1 MLQKNL
7 GRPREYLGANSF
19 TKGTTDS
26 VLVIDASVAAKW
38 FIVESDRTYAVSA
51 LGEVERDG
59 AIVPALFVWE
69 MQGALLS
76 AERRELIRPNEVDE
90 ALDLL
95 RRLPI
100 LIESVQNSLGRSNE
114 VLLARHYGLTPYD
127 AAYLAL
133 ALRRRAILATDD
145 KVLADA
151 AADLGIL
158 FEPK

>member
-1 MLQKNL
+1 MLQKSL
-7 GRPREYLGANSF
+7 GPLRGYPGANSS
-19 TKGTTDS
+19 TKGTINS
-26 VLVIDASVAAKW
+26 VLVIDVSVAAKW

-51 LGEVERDG
+51 LGQVERNG

-69 MQGALLS
+69 MQGALLK
-76 AERRELIRPNEVDE
+76 AERRDLVTPNEVDE

-133 ALRRRAILATDD
+133 ALRRRAVLATDD
-145 KVLADA
+145 KTLADA